1 MHPNTIRSTSTPLT
15 SSSLCPRAQRCMH
28 IVIVK
33 LLVDGTCWCVETRHR
48 SLLELPLNQRR
59 VYPLAT
65 GSKSFIKSGLCLR
78 RSIPILYIE
87 GPSESKYVPAVLLP
101 SLINSHSSMDGV
113 RRIEAHR
120 RRRRHFLSSTQE
132 QGLCCYEFE
141 DGQGL
146 SVDFSF
152 KVLTG

>member
-1 MHPNTIRSTSTPLT
+1 MAHSSRSRVKKFGLTIPICTLILYGPYLPFEIRLY
-15 SSSLCPRAQRCMH
+15 PRAQRCMH

-65 GSKSFIKSGLCLR
+65 GSKPFIKSRL
-78 RSIPILYIE
+78 RSIPVYYIE
-87 GPSESKYVPAVLLP
+87 GPSESKYVPAVPLP

-113 RRIEAHR
+113 RRIEAVGDVTSYPLLR
-120 RRRRHFLSSTQE
+120 NRDYAATSLRM
-132 QGLCCYEFE
+132 GE
-141 DGQGL
+141 D
-146 SVDFSF
+146 
-152 KVLTG
+152 

>member
-1 MHPNTIRSTSTPLT
+1 MLALYIKLWPMFHTETRRGKTNLGYGPHRTLAMTYIILYGPHLPLT
-15 SSSLCPRAQRCMH
+15 SLRLCPRAQRCIH

-48 SLLELPLNQRR
+48 SLLELPSNQRR

-78 RSIPILYIE
+78 RSIPVLYIE
-87 GPSESKYVPAVLLP
+87 GPSESKYVPAVPLP

-113 RRIEAHR
+113 RRIEA
-120 RRRRHFLSSTQE
+120 
-132 QGLCCYEFE
+132 Y
-141 DGQGL
+141 
-146 SVDFSF
+146 
-152 KVLTG
+152 